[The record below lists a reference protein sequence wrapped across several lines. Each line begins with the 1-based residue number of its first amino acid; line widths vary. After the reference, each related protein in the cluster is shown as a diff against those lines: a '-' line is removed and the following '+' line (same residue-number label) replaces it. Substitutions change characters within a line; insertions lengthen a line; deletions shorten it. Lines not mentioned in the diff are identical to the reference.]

1 MDGKGIRPK
10 SCGENKKIGSD
21 PKVVE
26 RIKKS
31 DFCF

>member
-1 MDGKGIRPK
+1 MP
-10 SCGENKKIGSD
+10 KKIDKNDNSRAKMGSD